1 MARTLEDARASAER
15 VRFASD
21 RSRHHSYGDASRA
34 EHLRDAFYKTGLL
47 ITDQTT
53 PALSKSFDLVCD
65 RLGLPRDRVEA
76 FVYSSPDVQ
85 AECFSSSLDR
95 CTVRFSS
102 ALVNLLDEAEFA
114 FVAGHELGHFLF
126 GHGGA
131 QNEGTPSIEHFMQL
145 RFQEISVDRLGLVAC
160 SDLKTAVQAMI
171 KTVSGLDSRHLRY
184 NAGQFISQ
192 LSSLSDPSQ
201 GDALESTHPSMFM
214 RCRALLWF
222 SMDTEIDGYPGSVD
236 RKRIDALDNRVAADF
251 TKYVDGP
258 AEQRIEKT
266 KEDLAIWLA
275 ASVMVA
281 DGKLATSEQKTFDAM
296 FGTETLEKL
305 VNFLS
310 GLNKS
315 EVDEAIYERV
325 KASREEL
332 EGVIPD
338 RFPDVYSEIESR
350 IRRAFS

>member
-1 MARTLEDARASAER
+1 MAQTLDNGRASAEH

-21 RSRHHSYGDASRA
+21 RSRHHSYGNSSRA
-34 EHLRDAFYKTGLL
+34 AHLRDAFYKTGLL

-53 PALSKSFDLVCD
+53 PTLSRSFDAVCD
-65 RLGLPRDRVEA
+65 RLCLPRDSVEA
-76 FVYSSPDVQ
+76 FVYSSPEIQ
-85 AECFSSSLDR
+85 AECFSGSLDQ

-102 ALVNLLDEAEFA
+102 ALVNLLDEAEFT

-131 QNEGTPSIEHFMQL
+131 QNEESSSIEHFMQL
-145 RFQEISVDRLGLVAC
+145 RFQEISVDRLGLIAC
-160 SDLKTAVQAMI
+160 ADLKIAVQAMI
-171 KTVSGLDSRHLRY
+171 KTVSGLDSQHLRF

-201 GDALESTHPSMFM
+201 GDALGSTHPSMFM

-222 SMDTEIDGYPGSVD
+222 SMDTEINGYPGSVD
-236 RKRIDALDNRVAADF
+236 RKRIDALDKRVAADF
-251 TKYVDGP
+251 SKYVDGP
-258 AEQRIEKT
+258 AEQRIEET
-266 KEDLAIWLA
+266 KENLAVWLA
-275 ASVMVA
+275 ASLMIA
-281 DGKLATSEQKTFDAM
+281 DGKLATSEQNAFDKM
-296 FGTETLEKL
+296 FGSETLEKL

-310 GLNKS
+310 GLNRS

-338 RFPDVYSEIESR
+338 RFPDVYREIESR
-350 IRRAFS
+350 VQRAFR